1 VFAALS
7 GYLFKIFKVMRT
19 HKKRETP
26 KRPQVRNLK
35 IQPRTR
41 YNRYSQKDVPEIR
54 FCGNWLH
61 QLGFELETR
70 VTITTMPK
78 LLIIR
83 AAD

>member
-1 VFAALS
+1 VFAALP
-7 GYLFKIFKVMRT
+7 GYLFKIFNVMRT
-19 HKKRETP
+19 HKKTKTP
-26 KRPQVRNLK
+26 KRPEVRRLK

-41 YNRYSQKDVPEIR
+41 YNLYSQKDVPEIR
-54 FCGNWLH
+54 FCGNWLE
-61 QLGFELETR
+61 QLGFALDTT